1 MLKTLDV
8 LIGLTVIV
16 LALSMAVTIVTQ
28 AVTAIFN
35 TRGRHLRRG
44 LSDLLQQLSPDL
56 GASSSKEIAT
66 SILTHPLVSGSSI
79 LFTGKARLGN
89 VIHRDEFTKLLMA
102 LGGGHSPLEE
112 PARRALQ
119 TALTANGV
127 SNPDEVLGHIRELAL
142 ELEQQSPDVSHV
154 IRQNQAILHVARSEL
169 VAKINNWFDQ
179 TMDRT
184 SQRFTASTRA
194 VTFAG
199 AFLVAFGLQVD
210 TTTLVNRLAAD
221 DELRAQLVADARQLY
236 DTAAAGTTGATGTPE
251 EQMSRRYRAV
261 LSTTGIMTLPSV
273 ETWRGGFNTVSV
285 FGLLLTAF
293 LLSLGA
299 PFWYKTLGRLL
310 QLRSVLAA
318 KEDGHRRDRQ
328 MSDSAAAATSGS
340 PPGRTQAALI
350 GERGDL
356 TAVG

>member
-16 LALSMAVTIVTQ
+16 LALSMAVTILTQ

-44 LSDLLQQLSPDL
+44 LSDLLQQLSPEL
-56 GASSSKEIAT
+56 RAPLSKEIAST
-66 SILTHPLVSGSSI
+66 ILTHPLVSGSSVV
-79 LFTGKARLGN
+79 LTEKARLGT
-89 VIHRDEFTKLLMA
+89 VIHRDEFTTLLMA
-102 LGGGHSPLEE
+102 LGGGQSPLSE

-119 TALTANGV
+119 TALTANGI

-142 ELEQQSPDVSHV
+142 QLEQQSPEVSHGT
-154 IRQNQAILHVARSEL
+154 RQNQAILHVARSEL
-169 VAKINNWFDQ
+169 VARINSWFDQ

-194 VTFAG
+194 ITFAG

-210 TTTLVNRLAAD
+210 TTSLVNRLAAD
-221 DELRAQLVADARQLY
+221 DELRAQLAADARQLY
-236 DTAAAGTTGATGTPE
+236 DAESAGTALVTGTAE
-251 EQMSRRYRAV
+251 EKMSRKYRAV
-261 LSTTGIMTLPSV
+261 LSTTGIMTLPSL
-273 ETWRGGFNTVSV
+273 ETWRAGFSTVSV

-299 PFWYKTLGRLL
+299 PFWYTTLGRLL

-318 KEDGHRRDRQ
+318 KEDGQRRARQ
-328 MSDSAAAATSGS
+328 MSDAAEAALRAS
-340 PPGRTQAALI
+340 PPGRTPAGI